1 MKAKLSFLLGAG
13 AGYILGARA
22 GRSSYE
28 RIKASAKSIWAAEPI
43 QETVAAVQD
52 TIKAQT
58 GDAVHKLV
66 DQVIPSTTSSTAGGT
81 PSDGPNSTD
90 ASPLDIAPE
99 VSDEFP
105 DAALGGGEGQHW
117 REKHGSRSDH
127 PKTEG

>member
-1 MKAKLSFLLGAG
+1 MKAKLSFLLGAA

-28 RIKASAKSIWAAEPI
+28 RIKASAKSVWAAEPI
-43 QETVAAVQD
+43 QETVAAVQE

-66 DQVIPSTTSSTAGGT
+66 HQVIPSATSNTAGGT
-81 PSDGPNSTD
+81 PADGPHSTG

-105 DAALGGGEGQHW
+105 DTALDGGEAQRW
-117 REKHGSRSDH
+117 TKKHRSRRA
-127 PKTEG
+127 